1 MSLKSSL
8 GRQSTRTGLGACLF
22 LAGVVAL
29 FTGVYHDGSG
39 ARQLLWI
46 AAVLLV
52 AALLS
57 WVASVRAGQ
66 REA

>member
-1 MSLKSSL
+1 MSLPSL
-8 GRQSTRTGLGACLF
+8 EQQSTRTGLGAGLF

-29 FTGVYHDGSG
+29 FIALYHDGSG

-52 AALLS
+52 AAVVA
-57 WVASVRAGQ
+57 WIASVRAGP
-66 REA
+66 RAS